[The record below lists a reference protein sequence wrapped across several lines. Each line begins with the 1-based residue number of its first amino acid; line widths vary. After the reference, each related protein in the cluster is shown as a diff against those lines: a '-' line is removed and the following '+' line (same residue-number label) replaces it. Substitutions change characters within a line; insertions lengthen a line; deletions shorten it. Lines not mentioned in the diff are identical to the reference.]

1 MSSNTV
7 IIDLLQWDVHPAVIT
22 EELPEGKIR
31 LTGGECLEWHY
42 PGVHLRNH
50 WSMHGFTS
58 VNPYSVD
65 LRDWYGLEVELEIE
79 RDRLSAI
86 PGILELTAEIGLLR
100 DKSPLPEEL
109 EYVSFRAFL
118 SGSSAAAGAASSSVR
133 AMLLLQKFD
142 DPKAL
147 SGKWKYVRSVR
158 LTASW
163 NGEEKTAPVIIRQLR
178 FVRRAAVYAEPSVY
192 SRPAPAGGKAQYS
205 LMLHNCTGE
214 PQPVAISC
222 ERYGWE
228 TMAVR
233 IQPEMCLLQAGEVQ
247 EVRVEVEVP
256 DRVAPGGHEVQKLT
270 FLPNGRGEW
279 AEELTLIT
287 LRELQHPYIKHNAAG
302 WEEVSERV
310 EQYTWAGELLQQ
322 YVQRAEQ
329 WELPEPQNG
338 LYLFETHHS
347 HEAENAAIAWKLTGR
362 RELAD
367 KAIRF
372 LRATADPCQGYPAT
386 RRACHQELVHEG
398 EYFKHAAV
406 VYDLFAGSGLLTA
419 DDHLH
424 IRQSFR
430 LFMELIDWSL
440 SVGGISNWTLAEMIG
455 ALFCSQ
461 AVQDYERMNRFIY
474 GVGGMID
481 HLSKGTLDDGWW
493 YECSV
498 GYNLMAAGLFSE
510 AVQSCRPWGINLDGV
525 WVPAQY
531 HHQITPGDKPEVD
544 GLCLD
549 IWGPN
554 RLSYRTITELWD
566 SLLPYADYR
575 SILFGINDS
584 AESRLPGIAPRGY
597 MDARFDLAY
606 YLYRKPEYADVLLN
620 CGLADRDLLY
630 ASDQLVPSET
640 MPYLTSARSDNAGV
654 AVLRSQTPGRKPREQ
669 IQVAVKYGIHGGAHG
684 HYDRVS
690 LLSIMRYGRSF
701 YNPESVWYSYHTFMY
716 KFYVQ
721 TSITHN
727 MVVVDRKQ
735 QDPTEGRSLLFHSGS
750 AFQAS
755 MVENTARWSYPP
767 YGGWRV
773 AGDRT
778 LSERLW
784 NEGRSLPIPS
794 DAPEYSARTGF
805 TEPVLQ
811 RRLTV
816 VTDDY
821 LVLFDYV
828 SGEEEHDYDCLFHCK
843 GLKMITAEE
852 QRLVQQTEQWDSDP
866 LGSGQFI
873 TLCDWYE
880 MRGPVRASFVTEF
893 AADSGQPGNRSYY
906 NEEGPLRI
914 DHHTLW
920 PQDALIIVGNVPEM
934 HPVDK
939 RLFYEV
945 RGDGEAL
952 ASGQFGSWIFGRDDL
967 DLSVKG
973 MTSLE
978 LRVRT
983 EAGIGDNGIPKAA
996 EKTIFWGDPYL
1007 ETAGGRIYLSE
1018 LPYTAE
1024 NTDPGNGPGVDYF
1037 GGPVRMEMQ
1046 QFNQAIPANPE
1057 DTEKE
1062 GLIRVNL
1069 SGLDAIRFK
1078 ASIGGDYPLG
1088 DETDRRKLLSTR
1100 ISAKEARFVTLI
1112 EPYEDHSMI
1121 RSAQAES
1128 ADRLRVEL
1136 TDGRVQVIIVE
1147 GAQAKDGKV
1156 SILLEEYDDNGRMI
1170 RKEISG

>member
-1 MSSNTV
+1 MISNTA
-7 IIDLLQWDVHPAVIT
+7 IIDLLQWTVHPSVTT
-22 EELPEGKIR
+22 EEHTESIIR
-31 LTGGECLEWHY
+31 LHEGECLEWHY
-42 PGVHLRNH
+42 PGVHLSNH
-50 WSMHGFTS
+50 WSMQGFTS

-65 LRDWYGLEVELEIE
+65 LRDWYGLEVEVE
-79 RDRLSAI
+79 RELLSTGF
-86 PGILELTAEIGLLR
+86 GILELTAEIGLLR

-109 EYVSFRAFL
+109 EYVAFRAFL
-118 SGSSAAAGAASSSVR
+118 SGSEAGEAASSGNLR
-133 AMLLLQKFD
+133 AMLRLQKFD

-147 SGKWKYVRSVR
+147 AGKWKYVRSVR

-163 NGEEKTAPVIIRQLR
+163 NEEGEIAPIFIRQLR
-178 FVRRAAVYAEPSVY
+178 FVRRAAIYAEPSVR
-192 SRPAPAGGKAQYS
+192 SKPAPAGGKAHYS
-205 LMLHNCTGE
+205 LVLHNCTE
-214 PQPVAISC
+214 DTQPVAISC

-228 TMAVR
+228 TMSVR
-233 IQPEMCLLQAGEVQ
+233 INPEMCVLKAGEVQ
-247 EVRVEVEVP
+247 EVVIEVEVP

-270 FLPNGRGEW
+270 LLPNGRGEW

-302 WEEVSERV
+302 WEDVSKRA
-310 EQYTWAGELLQQ
+310 EQYAWASELLQQ
-322 YVQRAEQ
+322 YVQRAEH
-329 WELPEPQNG
+329 WELPEPLNG
-338 LYLFETHHS
+338 PYLFETHHS

-362 RELAD
+362 PELAD

-372 LRATADPCQGYPAT
+372 LRATVDPFQGYPAT

-406 VYDLFAGSGLLTA
+406 VYDLFADSGLLTA
-419 DDHLH
+419 EDHLH
-424 IRQSFR
+424 IAQSFR
-430 LFMELIDWSL
+430 LFMELVDWSL

-455 ALFCSQ
+455 ALYCSQ
-461 AVQDYERMNRFIY
+461 AIQDYERMNRFLY
-474 GVGGMID
+474 GVGGMMD

-510 AVQSCRPWGINLDGV
+510 VVQSCRPWGINLEGV

-554 RLSYRTITELWD
+554 RSNYRSITQLWD
-566 SLLPYADYR
+566 SLLHYADYR

-584 AESRLPGIAPRGY
+584 AESKLPGIAPRGY

-630 ASDQLVPSET
+630 AVDPLVPSVT
-640 MPYLTSARSDNAGV
+640 KPYLTSAHSDNAGV
-654 AVLRSQTPGRKPREQ
+654 AVLRSQTPGRKPRDQ
-669 IQVAVKYGIHGGAHG
+669 IQVAVKYGTHGGAHG

-735 QDPTEGRSLLFHSGS
+735 QDPAEGRSLLFHSGS

-773 AGDRT
+773 AGEST
-778 LSERLW
+778 LLERVW
-784 NEGRSLPIPS
+784 NEGRSLPIPP
-794 DAPEYSARTGF
+794 DVPEYSTRTGF

-821 LVLFDYV
+821 IALFDYL
-828 SGEEEHDYDCLFHCK
+828 SGEKEHDYDNLFHCR
-843 GLKMITAEE
+843 GLKMIKAKE
-852 QRLVQQTEQWDSDP
+852 QRLVKQTDQLDKDP

-880 MRGPVRASFVTEF
+880 MKGPVKASFLTEF
-893 AADSGQPGNRSYY
+893 AAGSDQPGNRSYF
-906 NEEGPLRI
+906 NEEGQLII

-920 PQDALIIVGNVPEM
+920 PQDTEIIVGNVPEM

-945 RGDGEAL
+945 RGDGKTL
-952 ASGQFGSWIFGRDDL
+952 TSGQFGAWIFGRDDL
-967 DLSVKG
+967 ELSVEG
-973 MTSLE
+973 MNCLE

-983 EAGIGDNGIPKAA
+983 EAGIGDNGIPKDA

-1018 LPYTAE
+1018 LPLTLE

-1037 GGPVRMEMQ
+1037 GGPVRIEMQ
-1046 QFNQAIPANPE
+1046 QFDKAIPANPE
-1057 DTEKE
+1057 DTKKE
-1062 GLIRVNL
+1062 GVIRVNL
-1069 SGLDAIRFK
+1069 SGLDAFLFK

-1088 DETDRRKLLSTR
+1088 DETDRRKLLSVRTTG
-1100 ISAKEARFVTLI
+1100 KEARFVTLI

-1121 RSAQAES
+1121 VSAKAES
-1128 ADRLRVEL
+1128 ADRVRVEL
-1136 TDGRVQVIIVE
+1136 TDGRVQIITVE
-1147 GAQAKDGKV
+1147 GAQEKDGKV
-1156 SILLEEYDDNGRMI
+1156 SVVLEEYDKGGSII